1 VSCALPIIV
10 LGDDLPTQHAADAKA
25 GRVDVARRSQL
36 RRCRL
41 TSGAANGS
49 SPDLNRIE
57 PAFARHGG
65 WAPRSMDIDSSIS

>member
-1 VSCALPIIV
+1 VSCALPITIV
-10 LGDDLPTQHAADAKA
+10 EDDPSTLHAAGAKA
-25 GRVDVARRSQL
+25 GRVDVARRSQF

-65 WAPRSMDIDSSIS
+65 LGTPIDGY